1 MELTKRELLLEKRLN
16 DLSTSA
22 IPKAEKEP
30 IMPVI
35 STPRP
40 AHDMGMTPDQ
50 LDLRDLAYEA
60 RLNTIST
67 NAIVQKLGWKPT
79 KIKSDV
85 TKEMVADYLREQTK
99 NVNEKKLYIP
109 ANLDMDLEPEFVVG
123 DYNEIAIRVEAKRRL
138 IEENKAIETALMN
151 VPAEF
156 QAIED
161 NEQRFLADYTR
172 FLMTLE
178 PVIAYQ
184 QATGVV
190 PSPDELVENVVPRLD
205 RVERS
210 TLIQFLGGLGQFD
223 MERDR
228 LRDEIERAQR
238 KMDENE
244 FQVDRIDARVK
255 QLLEEQG
262 EGKAEKAV
270 IDQRN
275 AQRKRAYVDQIRLLN
290 SGRMIPEQ
298 LPGESPEDYKKRL
311 EQVGTTTPDPN
322 SVDAA
327 AKLFYTDALR
337 EKLQEILSDEGDIST
352 FIKDMDGDQR
362 YIVVKNFPEFK
373 KRFQDVMGK
382 DKVKADGGTMKLL
395 LDLKDNIV
403 GTINQKKADE
413 AKKAVEEAEDLI
425 ELVPPDTDA
434 LASIR
439 AEIEASRKT
448 LTPVQRDNLIAF
460 LDNPDQPEYSIK
472 GGVPPQ
478 EFKKAAYD
486 GFRVRI
492 QKVYDSTR
500 VAPAP
505 ITLTRQTTEE
515 LKAAKPAPTP
525 PTDQETYRMLRDG
538 ILDRRDEIRRIDP
551 QEQDAGLQGEDEGLR
566 QLLRSKNIQ
575 QLRDAANF
583 VQIDLQQFVKP
594 SGKGIGRKHA
604 EKVAFGRVDIH
615 PNRLFYDNILRISKS
630 GRDLTGFPQ
639 KKVSDAFVD
648 VVFTVLKGETPTLRA
663 FKKMSEEERK
673 LYDTLVFMSGL
684 SKEVEHTGSGVK
696 EDLKKRLQ
704 LIEGEIEAGNTNPL
718 LIKEA
723 RQVLHH
729 MAQMKMVARPKAV
742 AHLKQLQ
749 AFQRS

>member
-40 AHDMGMTPDQ
+40 AHDMGMTPDE

-60 RLNTIST
+60 RLNTIAT
-67 NAIVQKLGWKPT
+67 NSIVQKLGWKPT

-99 NVNEKKLYIP
+99 NVNEKRLYIP

-123 DYNEIAIRVEAKRRL
+123 DYEEIAIRVEAKRRF
-138 IEENKAIETALMN
+138 IEENKAIETFLMT
-151 VPAEF
+151 VPTLF
-156 QAIED
+156 QDIED
-161 NEQRFLADYTR
+161 REQRFLEEYTR
-172 FLMTLE
+172 FLMTLD

-190 PSPDELVENVVPRLD
+190 PSPDELVKNVVPRLD
-205 RVERS
+205 RIERS

-223 MERDR
+223 DERDG
-228 LRDEIERAQR
+228 LRDAIERAHQ
-238 KMDENE
+238 KMAENE
-244 FQVDRIDARVK
+244 FTVDRIDARVS
-255 QLLEEQG
+255 QLREEQRAG
-262 EGKAEKAV
+262 SAEKSI

-275 AQRKRAYVDQIRLLN
+275 AQRKRAYADQIRLLN

-298 LPGESPEDYKKRL
+298 LPGESPEDYKTRL

-327 AKLFYTDALR
+327 AKLFFTDVLR

-352 FIKDMDGDQR
+352 FIKDMDGDDR
-362 YIVVKNFPEFK
+362 YIIVKNFPDFK

-382 DKVKADGGTMKLL
+382 DKVRASGGTMKLL

-413 AKKAVEEAEDLI
+413 AKKAVAEAADL
-425 ELVPPDTDA
+425 LDFVPPDTDA
-434 LASIR
+434 LDSIR
-439 AEIEASRKT
+439 AEIDADRGT
-448 LTPVQRDNLIAF
+448 LSKKQKDNLLAFLRDPDTPVYVQ
-460 LDNPDQPEYSIK
+460 K
-472 GGVPPQ
+472 GGAPLQ
-478 EFKKAAYD
+478 EFKKTAYD
-486 GFRVRI
+486 GFRARI
-492 QKVYDSTR
+492 QKVHDSTK

-505 ITLTRQTTEE
+505 RTLVRQTTEE
-515 LKAAKPAPTP
+515 LKAAKPVPAPS
-525 PTDQETYRMLRDG
+525 TDQETYRMLRDG
-538 ILDRRDEIRRIDP
+538 ILARRDEIGRLDP
-551 QEQDAGLQGEDEGLR
+551 QEQDAGLQGEDEALR
-566 QLLRSKNIQ
+566 QLLSSKNLQ
-575 QLRDAANF
+575 QLEDVANF
-583 VQIDLQQFVKP
+583 VQIDLQQFARP
-594 SGKGIGRKHA
+594 TGKGIGRKHA

-615 PNRLFYDNILRISKS
+615 PNRLFYDNILRITKS

-648 VVFTVLKGETPTLRA
+648 VVFTVLKGQTPTLRA
-663 FKKMSEEERK
+663 FKKMGEEERK